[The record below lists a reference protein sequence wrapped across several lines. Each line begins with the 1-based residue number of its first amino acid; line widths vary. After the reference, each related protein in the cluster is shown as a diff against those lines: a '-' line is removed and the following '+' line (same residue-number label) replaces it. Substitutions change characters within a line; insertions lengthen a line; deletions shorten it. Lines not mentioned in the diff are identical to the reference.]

1 MPFHGAIKRHVTKTV
16 KKAIAKATGTK
27 ASKPSGKKAW
37 VTRHTGPAS
46 GRAKPSV
53 PTAKAKKVREGSKGW
68 VAGNFPTNR

>member
-1 MPFHGAIKRHVTKTV
+1 MPFHGGIKRYV
-16 KKAIAKATGTK
+16 KKAVAKATGKK

-68 VAGNFPTNR
+68 AAGNFPTNR